1 MSKYDLAAYKR
12 WDTNTPGG
20 KSRLSHLELH
30 REQLELMKK
39 YLNQDSSI
47 IDLGCGTNLYKE
59 YYPNLIGIDV
69 IDHPNVDTR
78 SSILEFNSE
87 KKFDAAL
94 AFGSIQY
101 YDHRYIRQCF
111 YKMVYLVK
119 PNGLIFLRALYHEPS
134 ISYDHLIFWDKKMID
149 GFTNDCNLDI
159 IEPMRTYPLKTKV
172 NDKFS
177 ADAPTLMNMDIVW
190 RKK

>member
-1 MSKYDLAAYKR
+1 MSNYDLAAYKR
-12 WDTNTPGG
+12 WDTSTQGG

-30 REQLELMKK
+30 HEQLQLMNKH
-39 YLNQDSSI
+39 LNQDDDI
-47 IDLGCGTNLYKE
+47 IDLGCGTNLYKK

-69 IDHPNVDTR
+69 IDHPNVDLR
-78 SSILEFNSE
+78 ASILEFKSE

-119 PNGLIFLRALYHEPS
+119 PDGLIFFRALYHEPS
-134 ISYDHLIFWDKKMID
+134 INYKHLIFWDKKMIEM
-149 GFTNDCNLDI
+149 FTNDCNLDI
-159 IEPMRTYPLKTKV
+159 IEPMATYPLKDKV
-172 NDKFS
+172 GNKFS
-177 ADAPTLMNMDIVW
+177 NDAPALMNMNIVW